1 VTWQECLSLMELLE
15 LKETGASR
23 HAEHVRDCPRCRTLL
38 SNLPTLSADEITPPE
53 SEELT
58 VGVSRPTADAI
69 EVMPGTIWIA
79 DDGEGL
85 GFREL
90 LAVVARSRRD
100 SRLVLVVPI
109 SEEVE
114 QATDLDL
121 PLDAE
126 TLGYPAQLAVW
137 NHGWIYDDQLYS
149 PIGSLDKRLREEMT
163 DLYRWLV
170 AGGERPALRAIG
182 GPPIVSPTDHRNLRR
197 DEERERL
204 QSLWRRVS
212 RDQEP
217 TDELDETRLVA
228 SPPPSFGSLVAA
240 ALESEEWDEVTLAER
255 ASIERADLKR
265 VVGDDLDLTWASDAR
280 VVVALTKTLDLHL
293 DIIEAPL
300 RFSLAR
306 SRGGEPVAG
315 EQFRAAARSAP
326 GVSDEQ
332 VQRDLHT
339 AAIDDSD
346 EARARQIDRYWQ
358 RVVELHDDF
367 S

>member
-1 VTWQECLSLMELLE
+1 MTWQECLSLMELLE
-15 LKETGASR
+15 LKETRASR
-23 HAEHVRDCPRCRTLL
+23 HAEHVRGCPRCRTLL
-38 SNLPTLSADEITPPE
+38 SNLSTLSADKITAPE
-53 SEELT
+53 SKELT
-58 VGVSRPTADAI
+58 VGVSRPISHA
-69 EVMPGTIWIA
+69 VK
-79 DDGEGL
+79 GL

-100 SRLVLVVPI
+100 SRLVVVVPI

-114 QATDLDL
+114 EATDLDL

-137 NHGWIYDDQLYS
+137 NHGWIYGDQLHS
-149 PIGSLDKRLREEMT
+149 PIGSLDERLREEMT

-170 AGGERPALRAIG
+170 AGGERPTLRAIG

-217 TDELDETRLVA
+217 TNEEDDTRLVA
-228 SPPPSFGSLVAA
+228 SPSPSFGSLVGA
-240 ALESEEWDEVTLAER
+240 ALESDEWDEVTLAER
-255 ASIERADLKR
+255 ASIERADLTR
-265 VVGDDLDLTWASDAR
+265 VVGDDLDLTRASDAP
-280 VVVALTKTLDLHL
+280 VIVALAKTLDLDL
-293 DIIEAPL
+293 DVIEVPL

-315 EQFRAAARSAP
+315 EHFRAAARSAP
-326 GVSDEQ
+326 GVSDDQ

-339 AAIDDSD
+339 STIDDSD
-346 EARARQIDRYWQ
+346 DARARQILRYWQ